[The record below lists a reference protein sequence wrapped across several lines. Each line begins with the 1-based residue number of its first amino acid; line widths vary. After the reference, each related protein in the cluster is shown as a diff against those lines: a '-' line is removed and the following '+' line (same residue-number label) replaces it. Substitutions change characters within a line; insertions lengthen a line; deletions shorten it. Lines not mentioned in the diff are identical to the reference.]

1 MGKEKPNK
9 PDLLAAVSAT
19 DKKLEVEAFLQQV
32 AALPSVRAG
41 SARGRFIFALD
52 ATASRQPTWD
62 SACRLQGEMFEAAAA
77 QGGVEV
83 QLMFYRGDD
92 ECKAS
97 RWLGDAAS
105 LHRAMRAVTCA
116 DGQTQIARILGHAAT
131 AARAQPVNA
140 LVFVGDAMEENV
152 DELCGL
158 AGELG
163 LLNVPVF
170 VFHEGED
177 PLAARGFRDIA
188 RLTRGAYCRFDSGSA
203 VQLRQLLGAVASFA
217 AGGRA
222 ALAAYG
228 QRTGGAALL
237 LANGMGAS
245 S

>member
-1 MGKEKPNK
+1 MGNEKANK
-9 PDLLAAVSAT
+9 PDLPAAPAT
-19 DKKLEVEAFLQQV
+19 DKKQEVEAFLEKV

-41 SARGRFIFALD
+41 SRRGRLIFALD

-62 SACRLQGEMFEAAAA
+62 SACRLHGEMFEAAAA
-77 QGGVEV
+77 LGGLDV
-83 QLMFYRGDD
+83 QLMFYRGYD

-97 RWLGDAAS
+97 RWLADAAS
-105 LHRAMRAVTCA
+105 LHRTMRAMTCVG
-116 DGQTQIARILGHAAT
+116 GQTQIARILGHAAT

-140 LVFVGDAMEENV
+140 LVFVGDAMEEDA

-170 VFHEGED
+170 VFQEGDD
-177 PLAARGFRDIA
+177 PSAARCFQDIA

-217 AGGRA
+217 AGGRV

-228 QRTGGAALL
+228 KRAGGPALL
-237 LANGMGAS
+237 LANGMAAGS
-245 S
+245 